1 MKSCPPEAKLNIKMA
16 DLQDLFISKTRVK
29 LLEIFFSQ
37 PRKIFYVRQL
47 VRLTDE
53 QINAV
58 RRELARMEAK
68 KIASKEERGNRIYYR
83 LREDYPFYAELL
95 VLVAKTTGLGGQ
107 IIQNKEKI
115 GRVKFAM
122 LSGRFSRGLSRQKD
136 SVALLLVGEIVLP
149 QVTAFVRAEEVRRK
163 EEVNYTIMTEEEFN
177 FRKRRRDPFITKVL
191 TGSRVMLIGDEEKM
205 LEGLE

>member
-1 MKSCPPEAKLNIKMA
+1 MA